1 MQKSLLNAYKQT
13 LLFGLIILAIHFA
26 LDYFFQILSY
36 YSLISIYTFHIL
48 AALAVLAI
56 IHLVYVKSKDHT
68 GFAFMGTSLL
78 KMLAAVLFL
87 LPGFLSEN
95 KPAFIN
101 IMNFF
106 VPYFIFLVFETLLVV
121 KLINRKDDL

>member
-1 MQKSLLNAYKQT
+1 MQKLLLNACKKT
-13 LLFGLIILAIHFA
+13 LIFAVVVIAIHFI
-26 LDYFFQILSY
+26 LDYFFQILNY
-36 YSLISIYTFHIL
+36 YSLISIYAFHII

-56 IHLVYVKSKDHT
+56 IHLVYTKSKDHT

-95 KPAFIN
+95 KPEFIN

-106 VPYFIFLVFETLLVV
+106 VPYFIFLVFETLIVV
-121 KLINRKDDL
+121 KLINQK